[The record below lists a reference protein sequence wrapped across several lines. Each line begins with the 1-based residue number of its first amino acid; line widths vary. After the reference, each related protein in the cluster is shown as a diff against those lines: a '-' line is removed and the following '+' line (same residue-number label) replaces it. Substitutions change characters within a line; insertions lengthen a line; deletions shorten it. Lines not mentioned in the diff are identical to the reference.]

1 MKKEN
6 AKRMAPADRREQI
19 LDAAVAMAKD
29 AGFQK
34 ITRDGIAIRAGV
46 AMGLVTRYFG
56 TMTQLRRAVMRSAV
70 KNEVISVIAEGL
82 AIGDPHAKKAGPELK
97 ARVISFISES

>member
-1 MKKEN
+1 MEKKN

-19 LDAAVAMAKD
+19 LDAAVGMARD
-29 AGFQK
+29 IGFQK
-34 ITRDGIAIRAGV
+34 ITRDGVAGRAGV

-56 TMTQLRRAVMRSAV
+56 TMCQLRRAVMRSAV

>member
-6 AKRMAPADRREQI
+6 AKRMDPLDRREQI
-19 LDAAVAMAKD
+19 LDAAVGMAKD
-29 AGFQK
+29 VGFQK
-34 ITRDGIAIRAGV
+34 ITRDGVAIRAGV

-56 TMTQLRRAVMRSAV
+56 TMCQLRRAVMRSAV

-82 AIGDPHAKKAGPELK
+82 AVGDPHAKKAGSELK
-97 ARVISFISES
+97 ARVISFISQS

>member
-19 LDAAVAMAKD
+19 LDAAVGMAKD
-29 AGFQK
+29 IGFQK
-34 ITRDGIAIRAGV
+34 ITRDGVAVRAGV

-56 TMTQLRRAVMRSAV
+56 TMCQLRRAVMRSAV
-70 KNEVISVIAEGL
+70 RRGVIPIIAEGL
-82 AIGDPHAKKAGPELK
+82 AIGDPHARKAGPELK

>member
-19 LDAAVAMAKD
+19 LRAAVGMAKD
-29 AGFQK
+29 TGFQK
-34 ITRDGIAIRAGV
+34 ITRDGVAVRAGV

-56 TMTQLRRAVMRSAV
+56 TMGQLRRAVMRSAV
-70 KNEVISVIAEGL
+70 KNGVIPVIAEGL
-82 AIGDPHAKKAGPELK
+82 AIGDPHAKKAGPELRAK
-97 ARVISFISES
+97 VISFISQT